1 MTAQPVE
8 PTLDDRVE
16 AVLEAFCTAYRSDF
30 GKDSD
35 SYHLCLKP
43 VTQADLVN
51 AIATNLGVIISD
63 AKITE
68 ILSEVY
74 ELHQIDGRC
83 LLFEGEEY
91 DPGDAGYGYALSDRE
106 ESHRRFIRCL
116 IREQAEKG
124 K

>member
-1 MTAQPVE
+1 MTVQPVE
-8 PTLDDRVE
+8 PTLSDRVE

-30 GKDSD
+30 GKDSN

-43 VTQADLVN
+43 HTQADLIN
-51 AIATNLGVIISD
+51 AIATNLGMIMAD

-74 ELHQIDGRC
+74 ELHQIDGRW
-83 LLFEGEEY
+83 LEYEGEEFG
-91 DPGDAGYGYALSDRE
+91 PGDDGYGYALSDRE
-106 ESHRRFIRCL
+106 ESHRQFIRCL